1 MKIEQLI
8 EELYSLESQKLT
20 IEKEISQRRQLIQD
34 KMLEANTGQF
44 KGEFGTISLTD
55 RKTITF
61 KKEKEEVCQY
71 LLNQGLENLVDII
84 PEHLELNKDFDKA
97 VKDDFGIKGLES
109 FIEVKSSPTLIT
121 RFNK

>member
-8 EELYSLESQKLT
+8 EELYSLESQKLAL
-20 IEKEISQRRQLIQD
+20 EKEISQRRQLIQD
-34 KMLEANTGQF
+34 EMLEANTGQF

-71 LLNQGLENLVDII
+71 LLNKGLENFVDVI

-97 VKDDFGIKGLES
+97 VKDEFGIKGLES
-109 FIEVKSSPTLIT
+109 FIEVKSNPTLIT

>member
-8 EELYSLESQKLT
+8 EELYSLESQKLAL
-20 IEKEISQRRQLIQD
+20 EKEISQRRQLIQD
-34 KMLEANTGQF
+34 EMLEANTGQF

-71 LLNQGLENLVDII
+71 LLNQGLENLVDVI

-109 FIEVKSSPTLIT
+109 FIEVKSNPTLIT